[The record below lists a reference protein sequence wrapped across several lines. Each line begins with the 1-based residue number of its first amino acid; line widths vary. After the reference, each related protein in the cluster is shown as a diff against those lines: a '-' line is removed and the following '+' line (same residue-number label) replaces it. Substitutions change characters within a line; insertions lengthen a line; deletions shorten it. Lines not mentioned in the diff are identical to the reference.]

1 MQKSEG
7 QPRQLAQGPRESMAA
22 PQADPTQLPGASTL
36 TLQSHRGAAKA
47 LGENACPGTA
57 SARPT
62 SPGGATRRGDSLRQQ
77 AWASGPR
84 VWALEVTYPLA
95 SSLEPHHT
103 QPGPGAGDGVG
114 QWSVAQTRQ
123 ARVFED

>member
-1 MQKSEG
+1 MAFGKHEG
-7 QPRQLAQGPRESMAA
+7 HSRA
-22 PQADPTQLPGASTL
+22 PPEVDLI
-36 TLQSHRGAAKA
+36 
-47 LGENACPGTA
+47 
-57 SARPT
+57 
-62 SPGGATRRGDSLRQQ
+62 QQ

-103 QPGPGAGDGVG
+103 QPKPGAGEGVG

-123 ARVFED
+123 AGVFED